1 MALTTR
7 LPSARVEPFY
17 GFVETTGDAL
27 RLIQAARQGI
37 IPRITRRLNDL
48 ERRAMIRSGAIFIF
62 SDEESGIKRWTEGLS
77 WSASRIVGNFLVYRE
92 VSDRSNARTVA
103 EGRRAAKR
111 RGNTNELS
119 AAELAE
125 QKLAKALVGC
135 LSDGSGRFKPN
146 GLIKKTITINVDGSD
161 HHLIAYYNQD
171 DVRLGRLLPLTSRLD
186 IMALEISPELLES
199 TKFRIPPIMHEALDG
214 RPRYMWVFPYIYFE
228 NCANTPGSCDAEDG
242 DIPRHIGVPLP
253 SLPQVSATLEATL
266 DNEPRSQNSSMY
278 TDLLWTNEAPQPIFN
293 HSYRTRISP
302 SPLSSMSSNLS
313 DDTFGW
319 SSAGD
324 SHGTSYLPHPVNQ
337 QYQSGAANQAPQES
351 SNPASTG
358 TFRGTIALVDRQS
371 NSPPNPLPIHGEDLR
386 ICARTTEIGH
396 DPSSCSHRSALASRT
411 APADFMRPIWGLPHY
426 APSFTTTPTQ
436 SRCTQ
441 RSTSL
446 PSLCEYGGF
455 NVPPPVSHAHYSPK
469 AVTIEP
475 VLPQADTLALL
486 HALARFPTA
495 A

>member
-7 LPSARVEPFY
+7 LPSSRVEPFY

-92 VSDRSNARTVA
+92 VTDRSNARTVA

-111 RGNTNELS
+111 RGSTNELS

-161 HHLIAYYNQD
+161 HHLIAYYSQD
-171 DVRLGRLLPLTSRLD
+171 DVRLGRLLPLTSRPD
-186 IMALEISPELLES
+186 IMALGISPELLES
-199 TKFRIPPIMHEALDG
+199 TKFRIPPIMHEGLDG

-228 NCANTPGSCDAEDG
+228 NRANTPGSCDAEDG
-242 DIPRHIGVPLP
+242 DIPRHMGVPLP
-253 SLPQVSATLEATL
+253 SLPQMSASLQTILN
-266 DNEPRSQNSSMY
+266 NEPQSHNSSMY
-278 TDLLWTNEAPQPIFN
+278 TDLLWTNEAPQPNFN
-293 HSYRTRISP
+293 HSYRTCISP
-302 SPLSSMSSNLS
+302 SPHSFMPSNLL

-319 SSAGD
+319 SSIGD
-324 SHGTSYLPHPVNQ
+324 SHGTSYLPHPINQ
-337 QYQSGAANQAPQES
+337 HYPTDATNQAPQES
-351 SNPASTG
+351 SNPASIG
-358 TFRGTIALVDRQS
+358 TFRGTTALVDRQS
-371 NSPPNPLPIHGEDLR
+371 DSPPNLSPIHREDLR
-386 ICARTTEIGH
+386 IYARTTEIGH
-396 DPSSCSHRSALASRT
+396 NPSSCNHRPPLASRT
-411 APADFMRPIWGLPHY
+411 ALADFMRPIWALPHY
-426 APSFTTTPTQ
+426 APSLTTTPTQ

-446 PSLCEYGGF
+446 SSLCEHGGF
-455 NVPPPVSHAHYSPK
+455 NVSPPVSHAYYSPT
-469 AVTIEP
+469 ALTIEQ
-475 VLPQADTLALL
+475 VLPQADTSALL
-486 HALARFPTA
+486 HTLARFPA
-495 A
+495 AA